1 VIRFGAN
8 VNIVKPLV
16 AALLAAFVSLV
27 NAQQN
32 VAVIDSPVTEQTS
45 EATSE
50 QLTPE
55 QLAEQQLQEQR
66 QLLRSDIVQLSGL
79 AGLSQQARNLAQQ
92 TLNEQQAQLGY
103 QYQVASRVAQFWN
116 PQLIEGQLQQALESA
131 SDEELAAL
139 QQLLND
145 ARLQDARAKESS
157 AVSDQGSAEFQ
168 AYVQKLRA
176 QPPGA
181 ARLALVQE
189 LDKAMRFSEFMLLT
203 RASVYAQLEAVLKGW
218 KPAEDWQQTLQNE
231 VQEFLLYT
239 YRRTPNDGIRELT
252 SLYQNQALQQWLAAV
267 KQSLPQQPAG
277 QQDS

>member
-1 VIRFGAN
+1 MIRFGAN

-16 AALLAAFVSLV
+16 AALLAASVSLV

-32 VAVIDSPVTEQTS
+32 VAVNDSPVTEQTS
-45 EATSE
+45 EAASE

-55 QLAEQQLQEQR
+55 QLAEQQLREQR

>member
-1 VIRFGAN
+1 MIRFGAN

-16 AALLAAFVSLV
+16 VALLAASVSLV

-32 VAVIDSPVTEQTS
+32 VAVIDSPVIEQTS

>member
-1 VIRFGAN
+1 M
-8 VNIVKPLV
+8 NIVKPLV
-16 AALLAAFVSLV
+16 AALLAASVSLV

-32 VAVIDSPVTEQTS
+32 VAVIDSPVTEQAS

-66 QLLRSDIVQLSGL
+66 QLLRRDIVQLSGL

-131 SDEELAAL
+131 SDEDLAAL

-239 YRRTPNDGIRELT
+239 YRRTPNDGIRKLT

>member
-1 VIRFGAN
+1 MIRFGAN

-16 AALLAAFVSLV
+16 AALLAASVSLV

-32 VAVIDSPVTEQTS
+32 VTVIDSSVTEQAS

-50 QLTPE
+50 PLTPE

>member
-1 VIRFGAN
+1 MIRFGAN

-16 AALLAAFVSLV
+16 AALLAASVSLV

-32 VAVIDSPVTEQTS
+32 VAIIDSPVAEQAP

-50 QLTPE
+50 PLTPE

-131 SDEELAAL
+131 SDEDLAAL

-157 AVSDQGSAEFQ
+157 AVSDQGSTEFQ

-267 KQSLPQQPAG
+267 KQSLPQQPAA